1 MALSFWQNLRSWRNK
16 MFWIHS
22 PQGLLYV
29 PGVELEERRDGDT
42 VNIITKDSK
51 GHTLKTYVF
60 NTPVKVEK
68 DD

>member
-1 MALSFWQNLRSWRNK
+1 

>member
-1 MALSFWQNLRSWRNK
+1 

-29 PGVELEERRDGDT
+29 PDVELEERRDGDT

-51 GHTLKTYVF
+51 GNTLKTYVF